1 MRSKPPS
8 RRSTCR
14 LITDCRPAAY
24 SNHSRL
30 LHPRPIGSKGGP
42 LWVTITAATGLGFA
56 SHIEKFTGLPMLDA
70 LLKSVNEAGIAAT
83 LILCLMG
90 LAIRWLLRDR
100 DRILALLE
108 TANADRFRLREV
120 RADDLE
126 KAANEYR
133 EFGETMRGV
142 MREWTV
148 RADAMLAT
156 IRPGGA

>member
-1 MRSKPPS
+1 M
-8 RRSTCR
+8 
-14 LITDCRPAAY
+14 
-24 SNHSRL
+24 
-30 LHPRPIGSKGGP
+30 
-42 LWVTITAATGLGFA
+42 
-56 SHIEKFTGLPMLDA
+56 IEA

-90 LAIRWLLRDR
+90 LAIRWLLKDR
-100 DRILALLE
+100 ERLLTLLE
-108 TANADRFRLREV
+108 TASVDRMYLREK

-148 RADAMLAT
+148 KADAMLAT
-156 IRPGGA
+156 IRPGGMA

>member
-1 MRSKPPS
+1 M
-8 RRSTCR
+8 
-14 LITDCRPAAY
+14 I
-24 SNHSRL
+24 
-30 LHPRPIGSKGGP
+30 
-42 LWVTITAATGLGFA
+42 
-56 SHIEKFTGLPMLDA
+56 DA

-108 TANADRFRLREV
+108 IANTDRFHLRER

-142 MREWTV
+142 MREWTI
-148 RADAMLAT
+148 RADALMAT
-156 IRPGGA
+156 IRPGGTA